1 MLSKKSNVWSSRKWR
16 YFAGAGIAWIC
27 LRAISANA
35 QAGEATQDPKPAW
48 RLLTFE
54 EGRSIVST
62 AWDQEQPAKGTLD
75 CSHLIHAVY
84 KKAGFEYSYD
94 SSFEL
99 YDGNEHFVRVKF
111 PHAGDLIV
119 WPGHVGIVVDPL
131 LHSFFSL
138 VSTGLDE
145 QNYEGTYWKSR
156 GTPRFYRYKVQTG
169 GAPGATQ
176 TAAAT
181 PAPPS
186 LATPSHDS
194 PKVKSVNR
202 RDATLS
208 VQESPSLSD
217 SAENAALTST
227 TTASS
232 KRTAVTY
239 IPQDQTELTE
249 TATAFQIPTSIV
261 VGPGSRPPSREEM
274 AESISEVN
282 DASGH
287 VLRTDVPLKV
297 QSPLVIVE
305 QFSVKRVDVKRD
317 HGWALVTIDSKVSI
331 NGGAT
336 HVKPRRDEVRWE
348 LRRTDSGWEAIPPQD
363 KTYVAHDVA
372 VKNLAAQLA
381 RLTESN
387 SAAPHQEAIRQQESS
402 LARLLS
408 TLLDTQ

>member
-1 MLSKKSNVWSSRKWR
+1 MLSKKTIVRSGKQL
-16 YFAGAGIAWIC
+16 YFIAAGVAWIC
-27 LRAISANA
+27 LRTISANA
-35 QAGEATQDPKPAW
+35 QTGEAAQDAKPAW

-54 EGRSIVST
+54 EGRSIVNT
-62 AWDQEQPAKGTLD
+62 AWDQEQPAKGALD
-75 CSHLIHAVY
+75 CSHLIHSVY
-84 KKAGFEYSYD
+84 KKAGFEYPYD

-145 QNYEGTYWKSR
+145 QNYEGMYWKSR
-156 GTPRFYRYKVQTG
+156 GAPRFYRYKVQTG
-169 GAPGATQ
+169 AASGATQ

-194 PKVKSVNR
+194 PQVKSVNR
-202 RDATLS
+202 REATPS
-208 VQESPSLSD
+208 VHESPSPSD
-217 SAENAALTST
+217 SAENAALTASST
-227 TTASS
+227 PSS

-239 IPQDQTELTE
+239 IPQGQTELTE
-249 TATAFQIPTSIV
+249 TPAAFQIPTRIV

-287 VLRTDVPLKV
+287 VLRTEVPPKV
-297 QSPLVIVE
+297 QSSLVIVE
-305 QFSVKRVDVKRD
+305 QFSVKRVDIKRD
-317 HGWALVTIDSKVSI
+317 HGWALVTVDSKVSI
-331 NGGAT
+331 SGGAT
-336 HVKPRRDEVRWE
+336 HVKPRREEVRWE

-372 VKNLAAQLA
+372 VKNLAVQLA
-381 RLTESN
+381 RLAESN